1 MHMTPT
7 DAAGTSEV
15 AILSRVLAG
24 AEGELSAELA
34 RHILGLDFSGA
45 DKARMHELAVR
56 NQGDELSA
64 AEKEELFA
72 YVKAGTLLST
82 LQSKA
87 RRSLKARGANGEAKT
102 P

>member
-1 MHMTPT
+1 MHTT
-7 DAAGTSEV
+7 AHGTSNTSEV

-24 AEGELSAELA
+24 AERELPPELA
-34 RHILGLDFSGA
+34 RYVLALDFSA
-45 DKARMHELAVR
+45 EDKARMHELAVR
-56 NQGDELSA
+56 NQADELSA

-87 RRSLKARGANGEAKT
+87 RRALKARGVNGKAK
-102 P
+102 PH